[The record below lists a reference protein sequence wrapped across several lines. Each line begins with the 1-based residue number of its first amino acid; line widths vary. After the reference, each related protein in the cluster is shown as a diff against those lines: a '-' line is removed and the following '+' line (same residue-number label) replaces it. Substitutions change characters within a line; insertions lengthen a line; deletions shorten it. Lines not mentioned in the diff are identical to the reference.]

1 MATNDI
7 APPESVVE
15 LLERVAS
22 AWEALGDSIAGLSS
36 ERLGQ
41 PGPQG
46 WAVKDHLAHV
56 AVWERATVAV
66 LGRRP
71 QAEAFGLDE
80 AELRRLDIDALNDV
94 IYQRHRDL
102 PVDAVLELSRQ
113 AHADLLAA
121 LRELEDA
128 DLQKS
133 LAAYGADPS
142 DQRPLLEKIAGDT
155 YAHYAD
161 HQAWIGDLLAALG

>member
-7 APPESVVE
+7 APPESVAE
-15 LLERVAS
+15 LLERVAA
-22 AWEALGDSIAGLSS
+22 AWEALGDSIAGLSPDQ
-36 ERLGQ
+36 LAQ

-56 AVWERATVAV
+56 AVWERATTAV
-66 LGRRP
+66 LQHRP
-71 QAEAFGLDE
+71 QAEAFGLDQ
-80 AELRRLDIDALNDV
+80 AALAQLDIDPLNDL

-102 PVDAVLELSRQ
+102 SVDDVLELSRQ
-113 AHADLLAA
+113 AHASLLDN
-121 LRELEDA
+121 LRDLEDA
-128 DLQKS
+128 DLQKPM
-133 LAAYGADPS
+133 AAFGADPG

-161 HQAWIGDLLAALG
+161 HQAWIADLLAAT